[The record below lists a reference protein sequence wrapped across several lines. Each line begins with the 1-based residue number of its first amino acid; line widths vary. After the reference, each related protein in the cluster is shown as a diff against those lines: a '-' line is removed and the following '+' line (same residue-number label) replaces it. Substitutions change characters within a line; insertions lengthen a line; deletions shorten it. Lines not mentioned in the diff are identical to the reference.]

1 MFHKI
6 LIANRGEIALRI
18 IRTCR
23 EMGIRSV
30 IAHSKADAGSLPV
43 RLADE
48 SICVGPDAARLSY
61 LNIPAIISAAAVTDS
76 EAIHP
81 GYGFL
86 AENPA
91 FAEVCRACSIT
102 FIGPTPEA
110 IRLMGDKA
118 QARQLASQAGVPI
131 VPGSGGPLK
140 DAAEALDVADG
151 IGYPVMFKAA
161 AGGGG
166 RGLRI
171 VRDRAEAPAAFDACR
186 SEAGAAFGSSEI
198 YCEKLVRNARHI
210 EVQVLGDRNG
220 IRVHLGERDCSVQ
233 RRHQKLIEESP
244 APALPADT
252 RAGLHRAAL
261 TVAAAVNYVSAGTAE
276 FLVDE
281 DGRFY
286 FIEMNTRIQVEH
298 PVTEMVTGIDLI
310 REQIRIAAGE
320 ALGYRQDAV
329 RIDGHAIEVRV
340 NAEDPD
346 TFAPSAGRVT
356 AWVPPGG
363 FGVRVDSHLMAP
375 YVVPP
380 FYDSLLAKIIVRGG
394 DRAEA
399 INRMCRAL
407 RETVLEG
414 VKTTIPFQLR
424 VLNDPAFVEGRFTSA
439 DTARLR
445 G

>member
-1 MFHKI
+1 M
-6 LIANRGEIALRI
+6 
-18 IRTCR
+18 
-23 EMGIRSV
+23 
-30 IAHSKADAGSLPV
+30 
-43 RLADE
+43 
-48 SICVGPDAARLSY
+48 
-61 LNIPAIISAAAVTDS
+61 
-76 EAIHP
+76 
-81 GYGFL
+81 
-86 AENPA
+86 
-91 FAEVCRACSIT
+91 
-102 FIGPTPEA
+102 
-110 IRLMGDKA
+110 
-118 QARQLASQAGVPI
+118 
-131 VPGSGGPLK
+131 
-140 DAAEALDVADG
+140 
-151 IGYPVMFKAA
+151 
-161 AGGGG
+161 
-166 RGLRI
+166 
-171 VRDRAEAPAAFDACR
+171 
-186 SEAGAAFGSSEI
+186 
-198 YCEKLVRNARHI
+198 
-210 EVQVLGDRNG
+210 LGDRNG

-244 APALPADT
+244 AAALPADA

-281 DGRFY
+281 DGRSY

-399 INRMCRAL
+399 IGRMGRAL

>member
-23 EMGIRSV
+23 ELGIRSV
-30 IAHSKADAGSLPV
+30 LAHSKADAHSLPMRV
-43 RLADE
+43 ADE
-48 SICVGPDAARLSY
+48 TICVGPDAARLSY

-102 FIGPTPEA
+102 FIGPSPEA

-118 QARQLASQAGVPI
+118 QARQIAMQAGVPA
-131 VPGSGGPLK
+131 VPGSEVALK
-140 DAAEALDVADG
+140 DSAEALEVADR
-151 IGYPVMFKAA
+151 IGYPIMFKAA

-166 RGLRI
+166 RGMRI
-171 VRDRAEAPAAFDACR
+171 VRERAEVVKAFDTGQTA
-186 SEAGAAFGSSEI
+186 AGAAFDPSDV
-198 YCEKLVRNARHI
+198 YCE
-210 EVQVLGDRNG
+210 Q
-220 IRVHLGERDCSVQ
+220 
-233 RRHQKLIEESP
+233 
-244 APALPADT
+244 
-252 RAGLHRAAL
+252 
-261 TVAAAVNYVSAGTAE
+261 
-276 FLVDE
+276 
-281 DGRFY
+281 

-298 PVTEMVTGIDLI
+298 PVTEALTGIDLV
-310 REQIRIAAGE
+310 REQIRVASGE

-329 RIDGHAIEVRV
+329 RLDGHAIECRI
-340 NAEDPD
+340 NAEDPE

-375 YVVPP
+375 YAVPP
-380 FYDSLLAKIIVRGG
+380 FYDSLLAKIVVRGA

-399 INRMCRAL
+399 IDRMRRAL

-414 VKTTIPFQLR
+414 VKTSIPFHLK
-424 VLNDPAFVEGRFTSA
+424 VLDDPAFLEGRVGA
-439 DTARLR
+439 VEVVRRR
-445 G
+445 GGP